1 MHKLKAARE
10 KLGLSQNQFA
20 SQVLGI
26 SVRTLQSWE
35 INQRTPRGLALLAL
49 EEKLTKIRPASLGQA
64 GRVSG
69 ITPADLAVLLFYL
82 G

>member
-10 KLGLSQNQFA
+10 KLGLSQSEFA

-35 INQRTPRGLALLAL
+35 MDQRTPRGFALRAL
-49 EEKLTKIRPASLGQA
+49 EEKLTKILG
-64 GRVSG
+64 
-69 ITPADLAVLLFYL
+69 
-82 G
+82 